1 MIRRQLRFC
10 FFQSVFVQE
19 DTSSVP
25 NFPDMVENEVVLA
38 DIEISYEEVLA
49 ELRTLKLDNDA
60 GPDGIPTS
68 ILNKCAEQL
77 AQPLLIL
84 FRKTLMEGTLP
95 RDWKQAKVTSI
106 FKKGSRRNPSNF

>member
-1 MIRRQLRFC
+1 MIGRQLRFC

-77 AQPLLIL
+77 AQPLFIL
-84 FRKTLMEGTLP
+84 FRKTL
-95 RDWKQAKVTSI
+95 I
-106 FKKGSRRNPSNF
+106 